1 MSLLTSLQQSLSRLA
16 QRILSGKQ
24 AVDTDQALQR
34 LKFIEYM
41 VDKSPDIVFWV
52 NAQTARVTYVDETAL
67 DLLGFDEQ
75 TVLSMSIQQIDP
87 ATDNWQGLLIRLADN
102 SVLTRESSF
111 ISQDGSVI
119 PIEATYFVVDF
130 GGRQTL
136 VISARDIR
144 ERKAMET
151 QIQQQLT
158 DIQNSRRATANM
170 LLDLTQAKQALEQS
184 HQRVKDSIEYAA
196 LIQRALMPDE
206 ALFEQAF
213 SDYFTLWLPK
223 DVVGGDVFFFTH
235 LRQQDAWLLML
246 VDCTGHGVPGAF
258 VTMLVKA
265 IEQQVIT
272 NAQLSQ
278 ETVSPAA
285 ILSVF
290 NRSIKFLLKQD
301 NKESINNAGF
311 DGAVIYYQPQKQLL
325 SFAGAN
331 IPLHHIHNG
340 QVRILKGDR
349 QSIGYKNS
357 DANYDFTEHH
367 LSALPND
374 CFYLSTDGF
383 IDQNGG
389 EKGFPLGKTLFAQ
402 YLQSNRQQPMSMQKE
417 ALLAALSRYQGD
429 ELRNDDVSVIGF
441 RI

>member
-1 MSLLTSLQQSLSRLA
+1 MSSLSSWLKRLSNTL
-16 QRILSGKQ
+16 RRLF
-24 AVDTDQALQR
+24 AVEDGTEIDPMLQR

-52 NAQTARVTYVDETAL
+52 NAQTAQVTYIDETAL

-75 TVLSMSIQQIDP
+75 SVLTMSIQQIDS

-102 SVLTRESSF
+102 SVLTRESCLIAKSGE
-111 ISQDGSVI
+111 SI
-119 PIEATYFVVDF
+119 PIEATYFLVDF
-130 GGRQTL
+130 AGQQTV

-144 ERKAMET
+144 ERKAMEI

-170 LLDLTQAKQALEQS
+170 LLDLTQAKQELELS
-184 HQRVKDSIEYAA
+184 HQRVKDSINYAA

-206 ALFEQAF
+206 SLFEQAF

-235 LRQQDAWLLML
+235 LRQQDAWLLMV

-272 NAQLSQ
+272 NAQMSHDA
-278 ETVSPAA
+278 VSPAA
-285 ILSVF
+285 VLSVF

-301 NKESINNAGF
+301 NKDSESNAGF
-311 DGAVIYYQPQKQLL
+311 DGAVLYYQPQNRLL
-325 SFAGAN
+325 RFSGAN
-331 IPLHHIHNG
+331 LPLFHVRNG
-340 QVRILKGDR
+340 QTCMIKGDR
-349 QSIGYKNS
+349 HSVGYKSSNA
-357 DANYDFTEHH
+357 DYDFAEHQVDV
-367 LSALPND
+367 APND
-374 CFYLSTDGF
+374 FFYVSTDGF

-389 EKGFPLGKTLFAQ
+389 AKGFPLGKKAFSELLQQQYTL
-402 YLQSNRQQPMSMQKE
+402 PMYMQKE
-417 ALLAALSRYQGD
+417 ALLDALRVYQGN
-429 ELRNDDVSVIGF
+429 EQRNDDVTVIGF
-441 RI
+441 RT

>member
-1 MSLLTSLQQSLSRLA
+1 MSLLSNVLKRSINALCRWSSVGRA
-16 QRILSGKQ
+16 
-24 AVDTDQALQR
+24 AETDQTLQR
-34 LKFIEYM
+34 LRFIEYM

-52 NAQTARVTYVDETAL
+52 NAQTAQVTYVDETAL

-75 TVLSMSIQQIDP
+75 TLLTMSIQQIDP
-87 ATDNWQGLLIRLADN
+87 NTDNWQGLLMRLADN
-102 SVLTRESSF
+102 SVLTRESCF
-111 ISQDGSVI
+111 ISENGVSI
-119 PIEATYFVVDF
+119 PIEASYFVVDF
-130 GGRQTL
+130 AGQQTV

-144 ERKAMET
+144 ERKAMEM

-170 LLDLTQAKQALEQS
+170 LLDLTQAKQALELS
-184 HQRVKDSIEYAA
+184 HQRVKDSINYAA

-206 ALFEQAF
+206 SLFEQAF
-213 SDYFTLWLPK
+213 SDYFTLWMPK

-235 LRQQDAWLLML
+235 LRQQDAWLLMV

-272 NAQLSQ
+272 NAQMSH
-278 ETVSPAA
+278 EPVSPAA

-301 NKESINNAGF
+301 NKDCENNAGF
-311 DGAVIYYQPQKQLL
+311 DGAVLYYQPQNQLL
-325 SFAGAN
+325 RFSGAN
-331 IPLHHIHNG
+331 LPLFHVRNG
-340 QVRILKGDR
+340 QTCMIKGDR
-349 QSIGYKNS
+349 HSVGYKNS
-357 DANYDFTEHH
+357 DADYDFSEHQVDV
-367 LSALPND
+367 LSND

-389 EKGFPLGKTLFAQ
+389 DKGFPLGKKAFSELLQRQSTL
-402 YLQSNRQQPMSMQKE
+402 PMPQQKE
-417 ALLAALSRYQGD
+417 TLLDALKAHQGD
-429 ELRNDDVSVIGF
+429 EQRNDDVTVIGF